1 MARGCGIQRHL
12 CSIFLATHHVV
23 DSSNFISSLD
33 SGQTKIHKMPNDNQF
48 QVATTSLVL
57 SVPPIFA
64 GNPRGG
70 VEEILDSM
78 IMRYL
83 HSTLPSKL
91 SSNSVRYVPALQG
104 VVLSHSN
111 LRFLNN
117 TATIRG
123 DSPFLVCT
131 VVFDA
136 TVWSPR
142 VGIKL
147 CTFLFC
153 NILLGPKCI
162 Y

>member
-1 MARGCGIQRHL
+1 M
-12 CSIFLATHHVV
+12 
-23 DSSNFISSLD
+23 D
-33 SGQTKIHKMPNDNQF
+33 SGWTDQMPNDNQF
-48 QVATTSLVL
+48 QVATASLVL
-57 SVPPIFA
+57 SVAPIFA

-83 HSTLPSKL
+83 HSTLHSKL
-91 SSNSVRYVPALQG
+91 FSNSVRYVPALQG

-123 DSPFLVCT
+123 DSPFLTCT

-147 CTFLFC
+147 CTFLFFLQHPTL
-153 NILLGPKCI
+153 I
-162 Y
+162 

>member
-1 MARGCGIQRHL
+1 MA
-12 CSIFLATHHVV
+12 
-23 DSSNFISSLD
+23 NE
-33 SGQTKIHKMPNDNQF
+33 NQF

-57 SVPPIFA
+57 SIPPIFA

-83 HSTLPSKL
+83 HSTLSSKL
-91 SSNSVRYVPALQG
+91 SSNSVRYLPALQG

-147 CTFLFC
+147 CTFFFFC
-153 NILLGPKCI
+153 SYFDLNVFIDSGKGQPMFPRSYFSPRPSDL
-162 Y
+162 

>member
-1 MARGCGIQRHL
+1 
-12 CSIFLATHHVV
+12 
-23 DSSNFISSLD
+23 
-33 SGQTKIHKMPNDNQF
+33 MPNDNQF

-64 GNPRGG
+64 GNPKGG

-78 IMRYL
+78 VMRYL
-83 HSTLPSKL
+83 HSKPSSKL
-91 SSNSVRYVPALQG
+91 FSNSVRYVPALQG

-111 LRFLNN
+111 LKILNN

-147 CTFLFC
+147 CTFLLFFFFC
-153 NILLGPKCI
+153 NIWT
-162 Y
+162 

>member
-1 MARGCGIQRHL
+1 M
-12 CSIFLATHHVV
+12 F
-23 DSSNFISSLD
+23 
-33 SGQTKIHKMPNDNQF
+33 NDNQF
-48 QVATTSLVL
+48 KVATTSLVL

-83 HSTLPSKL
+83 LSSLPTKL
-91 SSNSVRYVPALQG
+91 SFNSVRYVPALQG

-117 TATIRG
+117 KANIRG

-147 CTFLFC
+147 CTFFFFYS
-153 NILLGPKCI
+153 ILLGPNCI
-162 Y
+162 IDSGKGQLMFPRSYFSPRPSDL

>member
-1 MARGCGIQRHL
+1 
-12 CSIFLATHHVV
+12 
-23 DSSNFISSLD
+23 
-33 SGQTKIHKMPNDNQF
+33 MPNDNQF

-64 GNPRGG
+64 GNPKGG

-78 IMRYL
+78 VMRYL
-83 HSTLPSKL
+83 HSKLSSKL
-91 SSNSVRYVPALQG
+91 FSNSVRYVPALQG

-111 LRFLNN
+111 LKILNN

-147 CTFLFC
+147 CTFLLF
-153 NILLGPKCI
+153 LFFFATFGPK
-162 Y
+162 

>member
-1 MARGCGIQRHL
+1 MPDDIQ
-12 CSIFLATHHVV
+12 F
-23 DSSNFISSLD
+23 
-33 SGQTKIHKMPNDNQF
+33 K
-48 QVATTSLVL
+48 VATTSLVL

-91 SSNSVRYVPALQG
+91 SSNSIRYVPALQG

-131 VVFDA
+131 VIFDV
-136 TVWSPR
+136 TVWSPC

-147 CTFLFC
+147 CMFLFFC
-153 NILLGPKCI
+153 NILLGPK
-162 Y
+162 

>member
-1 MARGCGIQRHL
+1 
-12 CSIFLATHHVV
+12 
-23 DSSNFISSLD
+23 
-33 SGQTKIHKMPNDNQF
+33 MPNDDQF

-64 GNPRGG
+64 RNPRGG

-78 IMRYL
+78 VMRYLL

-91 SSNSVRYVPALQG
+91 STNSVRYVPALQG

-111 LRFLNN
+111 LKFLNN

-153 NILLGPKCI
+153 FVFLQQPTWI
-162 Y
+162 

>member
-1 MARGCGIQRHL
+1 M
-12 CSIFLATHHVV
+12 VN
-23 DSSNFISSLD
+23 DS
-33 SGQTKIHKMPNDNQF
+33 QF

-70 VEEILDSM
+70 VEEMLDSM

-83 HSTLPSKL
+83 HSMLSSKP
-91 SSNSVRYVPALQG
+91 SSNSIRYIPALQG

-111 LRFLNN
+111 LKILNK

-123 DSPFLVCT
+123 DSPFLICT
-131 VVFDA
+131 IEFDA

-147 CTFLFC
+147 CMFYFFSFYIK
-153 NILLGPKCI
+153 ILP
-162 Y
+162 